1 MRTEIDWQ
9 KYMAVIVCTV
19 AAVGVLYLVLKYVLG
34 LVLPFIIGW
43 AVSLAVVP
51 LSCKLESKC
60 NKKISKKFWAILL
73 IILIIVG
80 ILSALILGISRLM
93 FEVQKL
99 VERIGNDSGGDNL
112 NEIVGSLILK
122 VEEALS
128 KIPLIGGFFEGERL
142 ASLKENINESI
153 SSSISD
159 AISSLASK
167 LPSFAAW
174 LFGAAPSFFLFIAA
188 VVISSFYFSVDHEG
202 IRSGVASV
210 CPKKLLSLYRSRKPK
225 IKNYVSKYLRAYLL
239 LFLMTAAELF
249 IGFIVIGIDYA
260 LLFAIL
266 LAVLDLLPVLGVGT
280 ALIPWAAVSLL
291 SGNVKI
297 AVGLMILYGIMMIIR
312 QLAEPKLVGKSLGVH
327 PVLMLASVYI
337 SLKLF
342 GLAGTFIGPAAAIM
356 LRAFLGTGERTEIR
370 KIK

>member
-1 MRTEIDWQ
+1 MKTEIDWQ
-9 KYMAVIVCTV
+9 KYMAVIICTV
-19 AAVGVLYLVLKYVLG
+19 AAVGVLYIVLKYVLG

-51 LSCKLESKC
+51 LSCKLEAKC
-60 NKKISKKFWAILL
+60 NKKLSKRFWAVLF
-73 IILIIVG
+73 IILIIAG
-80 ILSALILGISRLM
+80 ILSALIFGISRLM

-99 VERIGNDSGGDNL
+99 VERLGADSGGGNL
-112 NEIVGSLILK
+112 NEIIGNFILK

-128 KIPLIGGFFEGERL
+128 KIPFISGLFEGDRF
-142 ASLKENINESI
+142 ASLRENINESL
-153 SSSISD
+153 SSSISEV
-159 AISSLASK
+159 ISSLASK

-188 VVISSFYFSVDHEG
+188 VVISSFYFSIDHEG

-210 CPKKLLSLYRSRKPK
+210 CPKKLLSFYMSQKPR
-225 IKNYVSKYLRAYLL
+225 IKNYASKYIRAYLL
-239 LFLMTAAELF
+239 LFLITAAELF
-249 IGFIVIGIDYA
+249 AGFIIIGIDYA

-291 SGNVKI
+291 SGDVKT

-312 QLAEPKLVGKSLGVH
+312 QMAEPRLIGKSLGVH

-342 GLAGTFIGPAAAIM
+342 GLAGTFIGPAAAII
-356 LRAFLGTGERTEIR
+356 LRAFLRTGEGVEL
-370 KIK
+370 KE